1 MDAFLLYP
9 SHTPQMYTTGVKGM
23 MNIGGVFILASCN
36 NTVDEIKEFF
46 GEGWKFI
53 DEFNSGR

>member
-1 MDAFLLYP
+1 
-9 SHTPQMYTTGVKGM
+9 M